1 MQEATNKVT
10 EIQAKDPWEVEWDRC
25 KHWIEKSL
33 EYQDFYT
40 IEDIKDKIKVGMFH
54 LWPGKR
60 SALITELV
68 IFPQGRA
75 LNLLF
80 CGGDYSELE
89 EMLPSLEMFAKE
101 LKCKRLYG
109 GGRKG
114 WLRKIKH
121 LGFEEEYMVRKE
133 L

>member
-25 KHWIEKSL
+25 KHWIAEAVKH
-33 EYQDFYT
+33 QDFYT

-54 LWPGKR
+54 LWPGKK
-60 SALITELV
+60 SAMVTELV
-68 IFPQGRA
+68 TFPQGTSIK
-75 LNLLF
+75 LLF

-89 EMLPSLEMFAKE
+89 EMLPSYRNV
-101 LKCKRLYG
+101 CKRIRMQTLIWW
-109 GGRKG
+109 RKKRMV
-114 WLRKIKH
+114 RKIKH
-121 LGFEEEYMVRKE
+121 LGFQEEYMVRKE

>member
-1 MQEATNKVT
+1 MQKATNKVT
-10 EIQAKDPWEVEWDRC
+10 EIQAKDPWEFEWDRC
-25 KHWIEKSL
+25 KHWIAEAVKH
-33 EYQDFYT
+33 QDFYT
-40 IEDIKDKIKVGMFH
+40 IEDIRDKIKVGMFY
-54 LWPGKR
+54 LWPGKK
-60 SALITELV
+60 SAMVTEL
-68 IFPQGRA
+68 IILPQGKA
-75 LNLLF
+75 LNLIF

-89 EMLPSLEMFAKE
+89 EMLPFIEMFAKE
-101 LKCKRLYG
+101 LGCKRLYG